1 MKRLR
6 YYWIMMVSMALIL
19 CLASCSSGSSTG
31 DGQETLPNTVVPLS
45 LTFAVPSDGTN
56 NARTRADVPDPGDD
70 TNDKNDW
77 DRLTVIIAYK
87 SKTHSANIVDD
98 EPNRM
103 VYYDTFT
110 KEQFDKSLSQDVAAK
125 GGTLSK
131 ADALGYRQ
139 YTRYVPLGTCRVYG
153 VVYSHDQGFDLEKL
167 LDEIAED
174 GADKTSA
181 VEALQISNDYATK
194 DGTMDIAKFISLGTG
209 YALKL
214 DNTTNSLTTNQDII
228 VAFKDETGDT
238 SVEDK
243 EYWRMNIRR
252 LATKLD
258 IQWDTKKVYENGTY
272 KNIKVSSFTYAG
284 GASTT
289 SGDGSSTTAAGSGS
303 GRLFPTLQ
311 SSGVAAVGGKKTFIN
326 TSEISQR
333 NGRQYHYIFPDGSQS
348 AKVTFTIESE
358 LAADEANGATTKNYT
373 FDFKNQVPLKP
384 ATWYKVNVTISGNT
398 FGTES
403 SSDITVDDFN

>member
-1 MKRLR
+1 MMLR
-6 YYWIMMVSMALIL
+6 PRYLLWLMIFV
-19 CLASCSSGSSTG
+19 LAACSSGSTDD
-31 DGQETLPNTVVPLS
+31 DGQEKHPNTVAPLS

-56 NARTRADVPDPGDD
+56 NGRTRANVPDPGDD

-87 SKTHSANIVDD
+87 SKTQSANIVDD

-110 KEQFDKSLSQDVAAK
+110 KEQFEKTLTEDVAVNET

-131 ADALGYRQ
+131 ADANGYRQ

-153 VVYSHDQGFDLEKL
+153 VTYSADQDFDLEQL
-167 LDEIAED
+167 LNGLAED
-174 GADKTSA
+174 GADKTSS

-214 DNTTNSLTTNQDII
+214 DNNTNSLTDNQDIT
-228 VAFKDETGDT
+228 VAFKNETGDT
-238 SVEDK
+238 SVEAK
-243 EYWRMNIRR
+243 EYWRMLIRR

-258 IQWDTKKVYENGTY
+258 IQWDAKGIYENGIY
-272 KNIKVSSFTYAG
+272 KNIKVSSFTYDG
-284 GASTT
+284 GATTT

-311 SSGVAAVGGKKTFIN
+311 TSGVAAVGGKKTFIN
-326 TSEISQR
+326 TSEISKR
-333 NGRQYHYIFPDGSQS
+333 NGRQYHYLFPDGSKT

-358 LAADEANGATTKNYT
+358 LAADATSKTKNYT
-373 FDFKNQVPLKP
+373 FDFKNQVPLKS
-384 ATWYKVNVTISGNT
+384 ATWYKVNVTISGSS